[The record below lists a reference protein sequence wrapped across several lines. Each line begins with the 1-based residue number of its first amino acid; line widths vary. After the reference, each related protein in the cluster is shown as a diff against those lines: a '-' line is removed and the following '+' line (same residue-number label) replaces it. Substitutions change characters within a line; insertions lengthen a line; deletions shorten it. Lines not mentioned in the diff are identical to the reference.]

1 MGLRAFRFGKV
12 AKKMSVRAT
21 NWAWSLEEVMG
32 SEALVLLA
40 LADQANDEGFCWPSQ
55 EKLAPKA
62 RQSVS
67 TLRRS
72 LRSLE
77 KMGLLTTIT
86 RSSTRGRRSNLYLLH
101 IGARPDLSMKSAKA
115 VTLSEEA
122 VQACEMLEEASSAV
136 FVANKATGQIDRLP
150 QSVIG
155 DRLQPVTGDRLPYKE
170 PPLGTTRPYP
180 TLPTA
185 PAPDQA
191 AGAGVG
197 SGGKTST
204 QGTEGARNVPVEG
217 PGVPVGEV
225 KPRPGSRVQAAPVKG
240 LKTAEVGLSEQ
251 ERALVG
257 ACLPAWMSALDKRGA
272 HKVAEALKE
281 RVDAGWQP
289 SQIRGLLDGNPPS
302 QVIHMASLVL
312 NRLERNVDIDC
323 APARLNAEAKKR
335 ASERRQIID
344 QREREREVP
353 LDAKAQAAANA
364 AKEWVAKNYP
374 ALGGMD
380 MALAA
385 VCYQKNSLGEQLS
398 GFEKNRLAKIGVTL
412 PTVG

>member
-1 MGLRAFRFGKV
+1 
-12 AKKMSVRAT
+12 MSVRAST
-21 NWAWSLEEVMG
+21 WAWSLEEVMG

-55 EKLAPKA
+55 QKLAPKA

-86 RSSTRGRRSNLYLLH
+86 RSSTRGRRSNVYLLH
-101 IGARPDLSMKSAKA
+101 IGAKPDPSMKSARTVNLGEDA
-115 VTLSEEA
+115 A
-122 VQACEMLEEASSAV
+122 QACQILEEASDAV

-150 QSVIG
+150 QPVTD
-155 DRLQPVTGDRLPYKE
+155 DRLQPVTSDRLPYKE

-185 PAPDQA
+185 PAPSQTA
-191 AGAGVG
+191 NAKVG

-204 QGTEGARNVPVEG
+204 QEPEGARNAPAEG
-217 PGVPVGEV
+217 AGVPVGEV
-225 KPRPGSRVQAAPVKG
+225 LPRPGPRVQGGPVKG
-240 LKTAEVGLSEQ
+240 PKTAEAGLSEQ
-251 ERALVG
+251 ERALLG
-257 ACLPAWMSALDKRGA
+257 ACLPVWMASLDKRGA
-272 HKVAEALKE
+272 HKVAQALKE

-302 QVIHMASLVL
+302 QIIHMASLVL

-323 APARLNAEAKKR
+323 APTRLSVEAKKR
-335 ASERRQIID
+335 ASERRKQIIS
-344 QREREREVP
+344 QREQEVP

-364 AKEWVAKNYP
+364 AKKWVTQNYP
-374 ALGGMD
+374 ALEGMD

-385 VCYQKNSLGEQLS
+385 VCYQKKVSGGQLS

-412 PTVG
+412 PTE

>member
-1 MGLRAFRFGKV
+1 
-12 AKKMSVRAT
+12 MSVRAST
-21 NWAWSLEEVMG
+21 WAWSLEEVMG

-40 LADQANDEGFCWPSQ
+40 LADQANDEGLCWPSQ

-101 IGARPDLSMKSAKA
+101 IGAKPDLSMKSAKA
-115 VTLSEEA
+115 VNLGEGA
-122 VQACEMLEEASSAV
+122 AQACQMLEDASSAV
-136 FVANKATGQIDRLP
+136 FVANKATGQFDRLP

-155 DRLQPVTGDRLPYKE
+155 DRLQPVTGDRLLYTE
-170 PPLGTTRPYP
+170 PPDRTTKPNP

-185 PAPDQA
+185 PARSQA
-191 AGAGVG
+191 ANAKVG

-204 QGTEGARNVPVEG
+204 QGTEGTRNAPVEG

-225 KPRPGSRVQAAPVKG
+225 KPRPGSRVQAAPVRG
-240 LKTAEVGLSEQ
+240 RKTAEVGLSEQ

-257 ACLPAWMSALDKRGA
+257 ACLPVWMSALDKRGA
-272 HKVAEALKE
+272 HKVAQALKV

-302 QVIHMASLVL
+302 QIIHMASLVL

-323 APARLNAEAKKR
+323 APARLSVEAKKR
-335 ASERRQIID
+335 ASERRKQIIS
-344 QREREREVP
+344 QREQEVP
-353 LDAKAQAAANA
+353 VDAKAQAAANA
-364 AKEWVAKNYP
+364 AKKWVAKNYP
-374 ALGGMD
+374 ALEGMD
-380 MALAA
+380 LALAT
-385 VCYQKNSLGEQLS
+385 VCYQKNASGEQLS
-398 GFEKNRLAKIGVTL
+398 GFEKNRLAKIGVRL
-412 PTVG
+412 PEA

>member
-1 MGLRAFRFGKV
+1 
-12 AKKMSVRAT
+12 
-21 NWAWSLEEVMG
+21 MG

-40 LADQANDEGFCWPSQ
+40 LADQANDEGLCWPAQ

-101 IGARPDLSMKSAKA
+101 IGAKPDLSMKSARA
-115 VTLSEEA
+115 VSLGEDA
-122 VQACEMLEEASSAV
+122 AQACQMLEEASSAV

-150 QSVIG
+150 QPVIC
-155 DRLQPVTGDRLPYKE
+155 DRLQPVTSDRLPYKE
-170 PPLGTTRPYP
+170 PPLGTTKPYP
-180 TLPTA
+180 TLPS
-185 PAPDQA
+185 QA
-191 AGAGVG
+191 ASTGVG

-204 QGTEGARNVPVEG
+204 QRTEGARNVPVEG

-225 KPRPGSRVQAAPVKG
+225 LPRPGSQVQAGPVKG
-240 LKTAEVGLSEQ
+240 PKTAEAGLDEQ
-251 ERALVG
+251 ERALLG
-257 ACLPAWMSALDKRGA
+257 ACLPVWMASLDKRGA
-272 HKVAEALKE
+272 YKIAQALKE

-302 QVIHMASLVL
+302 QIIHMASLVL

-323 APARLNAEAKKR
+323 APARLSAEAKKR
-335 ASERRQIID
+335 ASERRKQIIA
-344 QREREREVP
+344 QREQETP

-364 AKEWVAKNYP
+364 AKKWVAKNYP
-374 ALGGMD
+374 ALEGVD
-380 MALAA
+380 LALAA
-385 VCYQKNSLGEQLS
+385 VCYQKKACGEQIS
-398 GFEKNRLAKIGVTL
+398 DFEKNRLAKIGVIL
-412 PTVG
+412 PVA

>member
-1 MGLRAFRFGKV
+1 
-12 AKKMSVRAT
+12 MSVRVSS
-21 NWAWSLEEVMG
+21 WAWSLEEVMG
-32 SEALVLLA
+32 SEALALLA
-40 LADQANDEGFCWPSQ
+40 LADQANDQGLCWPAQ

-101 IGARPDLSMKSAKA
+101 IGAKPDLSMKSARPVA
-115 VTLSEEA
+115 LSDEA
-122 VQACEMLEEASSAV
+122 AQACQMLEEAEEASEAV
-136 FVANKATGQIDRLP
+136 FVANKATGQFDRLP

-155 DRLQPVTGDRLPYKE
+155 DRLQPVTGDRLPYIE
-170 PPLGTTRPYP
+170 PSYRTTKPNP
-180 TLPTA
+180 TLPS
-185 PAPDQA
+185 QA
-191 AGAGVG
+191 AGVKVG
-197 SGGKTST
+197 LGGKTST
-204 QGTEGARNVPVEG
+204 QGAGDTRNVPVEG

-225 KPRPGSRVQAAPVKG
+225 KPRPGSRVQAGPVKG
-240 LKTAEVGLSEQ
+240 PKTAEAGLGEQ
-251 ERALVG
+251 ERALLG
-257 ACLPAWMSALDKRGA
+257 SCLPAWMASLDKRGA

-323 APARLNAEAKKR
+323 APARLSAEAKKL
-335 ASERRQIID
+335 ASERRKQIIS
-344 QREREREVP
+344 QREREVP
-353 LDAKAQAAANA
+353 LDAKTQAVANA
-364 AKEWVAKNYP
+364 AKKWVAQNYP
-374 ALGGMD
+374 ALEGMD
-380 MALAA
+380 AALAA
-385 VCYQKNSLGEQLS
+385 VCYQKNACGEQLS
-398 GFEKNRLAKIGVTL
+398 GFEKNRLAKIGVRL
-412 PTVG
+412 PEA

>member
-1 MGLRAFRFGKV
+1 
-12 AKKMSVRAT
+12 MSVRASS
-21 NWAWSLEEVMG
+21 WAWSLEEVMG

-101 IGARPDLSMKSAKA
+101 IGAKPDLSMKSART
-115 VTLSEEA
+115 VNLGEDA
-122 VQACEMLEEASSAV
+122 VQACQMLEEASDAV
-136 FVANKATGQIDRLP
+136 FVANKATGQIDRL
-150 QSVIG
+150 
-155 DRLQPVTGDRLPYKE
+155 LYKE
-170 PPLGTTRPYP
+170 PSDRTTKPNP
-180 TLPTA
+180 TPT
-185 PAPDQA
+185 PARAQA
-191 AGAGVG
+191 ANAKVG
-197 SGGKTST
+197 FGGKTPT
-204 QGTEGARNVPVEG
+204 QGAGDTRNVPVEG

-225 KPRPGSRVQAAPVKG
+225 LPRPGSRVQAAPVRG
-240 LKTAEVGLSEQ
+240 RKTAEAGLSEQ

-272 HKVAEALKE
+272 HKVAEALKA

-335 ASERRQIID
+335 ASERCKQIIA
-344 QREREREVP
+344 QREREVP
-353 LDAKAQAAANA
+353 LDPKVQAAASA

-374 ALGGMD
+374 DLKGMD
-380 MALAA
+380 MALVA
-385 VCYQKNSLGEQLS
+385 VCYQKNACGEQLS
-398 GFEKNRLAKIGVTL
+398 GFEKNRLTKIGVRL
-412 PTVG
+412 PEA

>member
-1 MGLRAFRFGKV
+1 
-12 AKKMSVRAT
+12 MSVRVLT
-21 NWAWSLEEVMG
+21 WAWGLEEVMG

-101 IGARPDLSMKSAKA
+101 IGAKPDLSMKSAKA
-115 VTLSEEA
+115 VNLGEDA
-122 VQACEMLEEASSAV
+122 AQACQMLEEASDAV

-150 QSVIG
+150 QPVID
-155 DRLQPVTGDRLPYKE
+155 DRLQPVTGDRLLYKE
-170 PPLGTTRPYP
+170 PPLRTTKPNP
-180 TLPTA
+180 TLPT
-185 PAPDQA
+185 PARAQA
-191 AGAGVG
+191 ANAKVG
-197 SGGKTST
+197 SGGKTPT
-204 QGTEGARNVPVEG
+204 QEIASARNVPVEG
-217 PGVPVGEV
+217 ASVPVGEV
-225 KPRPGSRVQAAPVKG
+225 KPRPGSQVQAAPVKG

-251 ERALVG
+251 ERALIG
-257 ACLPAWMSALDKRGA
+257 ACLPAWMASLDKRGA
-272 HKVAEALKE
+272 HKVAQALKE

-335 ASERRQIID
+335 ASERCKQIIS
-344 QREREREVP
+344 QREREVP
-353 LDAKAQAAANA
+353 LDPKAQAAANA
-364 AKEWVAKNYP
+364 AKEWVAQNYP

-380 MALAA
+380 MALAT
-385 VCYQKNSLGEQLS
+385 VCYQKNTLGEQLS
-398 GFEKNRLAKIGVTL
+398 EFEKNRLTKIGVRL
-412 PTVG
+412 PEA

>member
-1 MGLRAFRFGKV
+1 
-12 AKKMSVRAT
+12 MSVRASS
-21 NWAWSLEEVMG
+21 WAWSLEEVQG

-40 LADQANDEGFCWPSQ
+40 LADQANDQGFCWPSQ

-101 IGARPDLSMKSAKA
+101 IGAKPDLSMRSAKA
-115 VTLSEEA
+115 VTLSEET
-122 VQACEMLEEASSAV
+122 VQACEMLEEASDAV

-150 QSVIG
+150 Q
-155 DRLQPVTGDRLPYKE
+155 PVTGDRLQSVTSDRLLYKE
-170 PPLGTTRPYP
+170 PSYRTTKPNP
-180 TLPTA
+180 TLPTTA
-185 PAPDQA
+185 PALSQA
-191 AGAGVG
+191 AGVKVG

-204 QGTEGARNVPVEG
+204 QGTGGARNVPVEG

-225 KPRPGSRVQAAPVKG
+225 KPRPGSRVQAGPVKG
-240 LKTAEVGLSEQ
+240 PKTAEAGLDEQ
-251 ERALVG
+251 ERALLG
-257 ACLPAWMSALDKRGA
+257 SCLPAWMASLDKRGA
-272 HKVAEALKE
+272 HKVAEALKA
-281 RVDAGWQP
+281 RVDAGWKP
-289 SQIRGLLDGNPPS
+289 SQIRGLLDGNPPA

-323 APARLNAEAKKR
+323 APARLSAEAKKR
-335 ASERRQIID
+335 ACERRKQIIA
-344 QREREREVP
+344 QREQEVL

-364 AKEWVAKNYP
+364 AKKWVTQNYP
-374 ALGGMD
+374 ALEGVD

-385 VCYQKNSLGEQLS
+385 LCYQKNACGERLS
-398 GFEKNRLAKIGVTL
+398 NSEENRLAKIGVRL
-412 PTVG
+412 PIA

>member
-1 MGLRAFRFGKV
+1 
-12 AKKMSVRAT
+12 MSVRAST
-21 NWAWSLEEVMG
+21 WAWSLEEVMG

-101 IGARPDLSMKSAKA
+101 IGARPDLSMRSARTVNLGEDA
-115 VTLSEEA
+115 A
-122 VQACEMLEEASSAV
+122 QACQMLEEASSAV
-136 FVANKATGQIDRLP
+136 FVANKATGQFDRLP
-150 QSVIG
+150 QPVIG
-155 DRLQPVTGDRLPYKE
+155 DRLQPVTSDRLPYIE
-170 PPLGTTRPYP
+170 PSLRTTKPNP

-185 PAPDQA
+185 PAPDKA
-191 AGAGVG
+191 ASAGVG
-197 SGGKTST
+197 LGGKTST
-204 QGTEGARNVPVEG
+204 QGAGRVRNVPVEG

-225 KPRPGSRVQAAPVKG
+225 KPRPGSRVQAAPVKS

-251 ERALVG
+251 ERALIG
-257 ACLPAWMSALDKRGA
+257 ACLPAWMASLDKRGA
-272 HKVAEALKE
+272 HKVAQALKD

-289 SQIRGLLDGNPPS
+289 SQIRGLLDGNPPP

-312 NRLERNVDIDC
+312 SRLERNVDIDC

-335 ASERRQIID
+335 ASERRKQIIS
-344 QREREREVP
+344 QREREVP

-364 AKEWVAKNYP
+364 AKKWVAQNYP
-374 ALGGMD
+374 ALEGMD

-398 GFEKNRLAKIGVTL
+398 GFEKNRLTKIGVRL
-412 PTVG
+412 PEA

>member
-1 MGLRAFRFGKV
+1 
-12 AKKMSVRAT
+12 
-21 NWAWSLEEVMG
+21 MG

-101 IGARPDLSMKSAKA
+101 IGAKPDLSMKSAKA
-115 VTLSEEA
+115 VSLGEDA
-122 VQACEMLEEASSAV
+122 AQACQMLEEASDAV
-136 FVANKATGQIDRLP
+136 FVANKPIGQIDRLP
-150 QSVIG
+150 QPVTY
-155 DRLQPVTGDRLPYKE
+155 DRLQSVTSDRLLYKE

-185 PAPDQA
+185 PAPDKA
-191 AGAGVG
+191 AGMKVG

-204 QGTEGARNVPVEG
+204 QGTEGTRNAPAEG

-225 KPRPGSRVQAAPVKG
+225 LPRPGSSVQGGPVKG
-240 LKTAEVGLSEQ
+240 PKTAEAGLDEQ
-251 ERALVG
+251 ERALLG
-257 ACLPAWMSALDKRGA
+257 ACLPAWMASLDKRGA
-272 HKVAEALKE
+272 HKVAQALKE

-302 QVIHMASLVL
+302 QIIHMPSLVL

-323 APARLNAEAKKR
+323 APARLSAEAKKR
-335 ASERRQIID
+335 ASERRQQIIS
-344 QREREREVP
+344 QREQEVP

-374 ALGGMD
+374 ALEGID

-385 VCYQKNSLGEQLS
+385 VCYQKNACGEQLS
-398 GFEKNRLAKIGVTL
+398 GFEKNRLTKIGVRL
-412 PTVG
+412 PVA

>member
-1 MGLRAFRFGKV
+1 
-12 AKKMSVRAT
+12 
-21 NWAWSLEEVMG
+21 MG

-101 IGARPDLSMKSAKA
+101 IGAKPDLSMKSAKA
-115 VTLSEEA
+115 VSLGEDA
-122 VQACEMLEEASSAV
+122 AQACQMLEEASDAV
-136 FVANKATGQIDRLP
+136 FVANKPIGQIDRLP
-150 QSVIG
+150 QPVTY
-155 DRLQPVTGDRLPYKE
+155 DRLQSVTSDRLLYKE

-185 PAPDQA
+185 PAPDKA
-191 AGAGVG
+191 AGMKVG

-204 QGTEGARNVPVEG
+204 QGTEGTRNAPAEG

-225 KPRPGSRVQAAPVKG
+225 LPRPGSRVQGGPVKG
-240 LKTAEVGLSEQ
+240 PKTAEAGLDEQ
-251 ERALVG
+251 ERALLG
-257 ACLPAWMSALDKRGA
+257 ACLPAWMASLDKRGA
-272 HKVAEALKE
+272 HKVAQALKE

-302 QVIHMASLVL
+302 QIIHMPSLVL

-323 APARLNAEAKKR
+323 APARLSVEAKKR
-335 ASERRQIID
+335 ASERRKQIIS
-344 QREREREVP
+344 QREQEVP

-374 ALGGMD
+374 ALEGID

-385 VCYQKNSLGEQLS
+385 VCYQKNACGEQLS
-398 GFEKNRLAKIGVTL
+398 GFEKNRLTKIGVRL
-412 PTVG
+412 PVA

>member
-1 MGLRAFRFGKV
+1 
-12 AKKMSVRAT
+12 MSVRAST
-21 NWAWSLEEVMG
+21 WAWSLEEVMG

-101 IGARPDLSMKSAKA
+101 IGAKPDLSMRSAKA
-115 VTLSEEA
+115 VSLGEDA
-122 VQACEMLEEASSAV
+122 AQACQMLEEASDAV
-136 FVANKATGQIDRLP
+136 FVANKPTGQFDRLP

-155 DRLQPVTGDRLPYKE
+155 DRLQPVTGDRLPYIE
-170 PPLGTTRPYP
+170 PSDRTTKPNP

-185 PAPDQA
+185 PAPDRA
-191 AGAGVG
+191 ASAGVG

-204 QGTEGARNVPVEG
+204 QGTEGTRNAPVEG
-217 PGVPVGEV
+217 AGVPVGEV
-225 KPRPGSRVQAAPVKG
+225 KPRPGSRVQAGPVKG
-240 LKTAEVGLSEQ
+240 PKTAEAGLDEQ
-251 ERALVG
+251 ERALLG
-257 ACLPAWMSALDKRGA
+257 ACLPAWMASLDKRGA
-272 HKVAEALKE
+272 HKVAQALKE

-289 SQIRGLLDGNPPS
+289 SQIRGLLDGNPPP
-302 QVIHMASLVL
+302 QIIHMPSLVL

-323 APARLNAEAKKR
+323 APARLSAEAKKR
-335 ASERRQIID
+335 ASERRKQIIAASE
-344 QREREREVP
+344 QPQAP
-353 LDAKAQAAANA
+353 LDAKTQAVANA
-364 AKEWVAKNYP
+364 AKKWVAQNYP
-374 ALGGMD
+374 ALEGMD
-380 MALAA
+380 LALAT
-385 VCYQKNSLGEQLS
+385 VCYQKNACGEQLS
-398 GFEKNRLAKIGVTL
+398 GFEKNRLAKIGVRL
-412 PTVG
+412 PEA

>member
-1 MGLRAFRFGKV
+1 
-12 AKKMSVRAT
+12 
-21 NWAWSLEEVMG
+21 MG

-101 IGARPDLSMKSAKA
+101 IGAKPDLSMKSAKA
-115 VTLSEEA
+115 VSLGEDA
-122 VQACEMLEEASSAV
+122 AQACQMLEEASDAV
-136 FVANKATGQIDRLP
+136 FVANKPIGQTDRLP
-150 QSVIG
+150 QPVTY
-155 DRLQPVTGDRLPYKE
+155 DRLQSVTSDRLPYKE

-185 PAPDQA
+185 PAPDKA
-191 AGAGVG
+191 AGMKVG

-204 QGTEGARNVPVEG
+204 QGTEGTRNVPVEG
-217 PGVPVGEV
+217 AGVPVGEV
-225 KPRPGSRVQAAPVKG
+225 KPRPGSRVQGGPVKG
-240 LKTAEVGLSEQ
+240 PKTAEAGLDEQ
-251 ERALVG
+251 ERALLG
-257 ACLPAWMSALDKRGA
+257 ACLPAWMASLDKRGA
-272 HKVAEALKE
+272 HKVAQALKE

-302 QVIHMASLVL
+302 QIIHMPSLVL

-323 APARLNAEAKKR
+323 APARLSAEAKKR
-335 ASERRQIID
+335 ASERRQQIIS
-344 QREREREVP
+344 QREQEVP

-374 ALGGMD
+374 ALEGID

-385 VCYQKNSLGEQLS
+385 VCYQKNACGEQLS
-398 GFEKNRLAKIGVTL
+398 GFEKNRLTKIGVRL
-412 PTVG
+412 PVA

>member
-1 MGLRAFRFGKV
+1 
-12 AKKMSVRAT
+12 
-21 NWAWSLEEVMG
+21 MG

-101 IGARPDLSMKSAKA
+101 IGARPDLSMRSARTVNLGEDA
-115 VTLSEEA
+115 A
-122 VQACEMLEEASSAV
+122 QACQMLEEASSAV
-136 FVANKATGQIDRLP
+136 FVANKATGQFDRLP
-150 QSVIG
+150 QPVIG
-155 DRLQPVTGDRLPYKE
+155 DRLQPVTSDRLPYIE
-170 PPLGTTRPYP
+170 PSLRTTKPNP

-185 PAPDQA
+185 PAPDKA
-191 AGAGVG
+191 ASAGVG
-197 SGGKTST
+197 LGGKTST
-204 QGTEGARNVPVEG
+204 QGAGRARNVPVEG
-217 PGVPVGEV
+217 PGAPVGEV
-225 KPRPGSRVQAAPVKG
+225 KPRPGSRVQVGSFKG
-240 LKTAEVGLSEQ
+240 LKTAEVGLSGQ

-257 ACLPAWMSALDKRGA
+257 ACLPAWMASLDKRGA
-272 HKVAEALKE
+272 HKVAQALKE

-312 NRLERNVDIDC
+312 NRLERNVDIDS

-335 ASERRQIID
+335 ASERCKQIIA
-344 QREREREVP
+344 QREREVP
-353 LDAKAQAAANA
+353 LDPKAQAVANA
-364 AKEWVAKNYP
+364 AKEWVAQNYP

-385 VCYQKNSLGEQLS
+385 VCYQKNACGEQLS
-398 GFEKNRLAKIGVTL
+398 GFEKNRLAKIGVRL
-412 PTVG
+412 PVV

>member
-1 MGLRAFRFGKV
+1 
-12 AKKMSVRAT
+12 MSVRAT

-101 IGARPDLSMKSAKA
+101 IGAKPDLSMKSAKA
-115 VTLSEEA
+115 VTLSEEDA
-122 VQACEMLEEASSAV
+122 QACEMLEEASSAV

-150 QSVIG
+150 QPVIG
-155 DRLQPVTGDRLPYKE
+155 DRLQPVTSDRLPYKE

-180 TLPTA
+180 TLPTV

-191 AGAGVG
+191 AGATVG
-197 SGGKTST
+197 LGGKTST
-204 QGTEGARNVPVEG
+204 QGTKGTRNVLVEG

-225 KPRPGSRVQAAPVKG
+225 KPRPGSRVQAGPFKG
-240 LKTAEVGLSEQ
+240 PKTAEVGLSEQ

-257 ACLPAWMSALDKRGA
+257 ACLPAWMASLDKRGA
-272 HKVAEALKE
+272 HKVAEALKA
-281 RVDAGWQP
+281 RVDAGWHP

-323 APARLNAEAKKR
+323 APARLSAEAKKR
-335 ASERRQIID
+335 ASERRKQIIAASE
-344 QREREREVP
+344 QPQAP
-353 LDAKAQAAANA
+353 LDAKTQAAANA
-364 AKEWVAKNYP
+364 AKKWVAQNYP
-374 ALGGMD
+374 ALEGMD
-380 MALAA
+380 AALAA
-385 VCYQKNSLGEQLS
+385 VCYQKKVSGGQLS

-412 PTVG
+412 PTE

>member
-1 MGLRAFRFGKV
+1 
-12 AKKMSVRAT
+12 
-21 NWAWSLEEVMG
+21 MG

-136 FVANKATGQIDRLP
+136 FVANKATGQFDRLP

-155 DRLQPVTGDRLPYKE
+155 DRLQPVTGDRLLYEE
-170 PPLGTTRPYP
+170 PPFRTTKPNP
-180 TLPTA
+180 TLPT
-185 PAPDQA
+185 PARAQA
-191 AGAGVG
+191 AGATVG
-197 SGGKTST
+197 LGGKTST
-204 QGTEGARNVPVEG
+204 QGAEGTRNVPVEG
-217 PGVPVGEV
+217 AGVPVGEV

-240 LKTAEVGLSEQ
+240 LKAAETGLSEQ

-272 HKVAEALKE
+272 HKVAQALKD

-335 ASERRQIID
+335 ASERRNQIIT
-344 QREREREVP
+344 QREQEVP
-353 LDAKAQAAANA
+353 LDPKVQAAASA
-364 AKEWVAKNYP
+364 AKKWVAQNYP

-385 VCYQKNSLGEQLS
+385 VCYQKNACGEQLS
-398 GFEKNRLAKIGVTL
+398 GFEKNRLTKIGVRL
-412 PTVG
+412 PEA

>member
-1 MGLRAFRFGKV
+1 
-12 AKKMSVRAT
+12 MSVRAST
-21 NWAWSLEEVMG
+21 WAWSLEEVMG

-55 EKLAPKA
+55 QKLAPKA

-86 RSSTRGRRSNLYLLH
+86 RSSTRGRRSNVYLLH
-101 IGARPDLSMKSAKA
+101 IGAKPDLSMKSARTVNLGEDA
-115 VTLSEEA
+115 A
-122 VQACEMLEEASSAV
+122 QACQMLEEASDAV
-136 FVANKATGQIDRLP
+136 FVANKATGQFDRLP

-155 DRLQPVTGDRLPYKE
+155 DRLQPVTGDRLLYKE
-170 PPLGTTRPYP
+170 PPLRTTKPNP
-180 TLPTA
+180 TLPT
-185 PAPDQA
+185 PARAQA
-191 AGAGVG
+191 ASAKVG

-204 QGTEGARNVPVEG
+204 QGTEGTRNVPVEG
-217 PGVPVGEV
+217 AGVPVGEV
-225 KPRPGSRVQAAPVKG
+225 KPRPGSRVQAGSFKG
-240 LKTAEVGLSEQ
+240 PRTAEVGLSEQ

>member
-1 MGLRAFRFGKV
+1 MELRAFRFGKV

-122 VQACEMLEEASSAV
+122 VQACEMLEEASGAK

-150 QSVIG
+150 QPVIG
-155 DRLQPVTGDRLPYKE
+155 DRLQPVTGDRLLYEE
-170 PPLGTTRPYP
+170 PPLRTTKPNP
-180 TLPTA
+180 TLPT
-185 PAPDQA
+185 PARAQA
-191 AGAGVG
+191 AGAKVG
-197 SGGKTST
+197 LGGKTST
-204 QGTEGARNVPVEG
+204 QGTDGTRNVPVEG

-240 LKTAEVGLSEQ
+240 LKTAEAGLSEQ
-251 ERALVG
+251 ERALLG
-257 ACLPAWMSALDKRGA
+257 ACLPAWMASLDKRGA
-272 HKVAEALKE
+272 HKVAQALKA

-302 QVIHMASLVL
+302 QIIHMPSLVL

-323 APARLNAEAKKR
+323 APARLSAEAKKR
-335 ASERRQIID
+335 ASERRKQIIAASE
-344 QREREREVP
+344 QPQAP

-364 AKEWVAKNYP
+364 AKEWVAQNYP
-374 ALGGMD
+374 ALEGMD
-380 MALAA
+380 AALAA
-385 VCYQKNSLGEQLS
+385 VCYQKNVCGQKLG

-412 PTVG
+412 PTE

>member
-1 MGLRAFRFGKV
+1 
-12 AKKMSVRAT
+12 MSVRAT

-40 LADQANDEGFCWPSQ
+40 LADQANDEGFCWPAQ

-101 IGARPDLSMKSAKA
+101 IGAKPDLSMRSAKA
-115 VTLSEEA
+115 VSLGEDA
-122 VQACEMLEEASSAV
+122 AQACQMLEEASDAV
-136 FVANKATGQIDRLP
+136 FVANKPTGQIDRLP
-150 QSVIG
+150 QPVTY
-155 DRLQPVTGDRLPYKE
+155 DRLQPVTYDRLPYKE
-170 PPLGTTRPYP
+170 PPLGTTKPNP

-191 AGAGVG
+191 AGAKVG

-204 QGTEGARNVPVEG
+204 QEPEGTRNVPVEG

-225 KPRPGSRVQAAPVKG
+225 KPRPGSRVQAGSFKG
-240 LKTAEVGLSEQ
+240 PKTAEVGLSEQ
-251 ERALVG
+251 ERALLG
-257 ACLPAWMSALDKRGA
+257 ACLPAWMASLDKRGA
-272 HKVAEALKE
+272 HKVAQALKA

-302 QVIHMASLVL
+302 QIIHMPSLVL

-323 APARLNAEAKKR
+323 APARLSAEAKKR
-335 ASERRQIID
+335 ASERRKQIIAASE
-344 QREREREVP
+344 QQPQAP

-364 AKEWVAKNYP
+364 AKKWVAQNYP
-374 ALGGMD
+374 ALEGMD
-380 MALAA
+380 AALAA
-385 VCYQKNSLGEQLS
+385 VCYQKNACGQKLG

-412 PTVG
+412 PTE

>member
-1 MGLRAFRFGKV
+1 
-12 AKKMSVRAT
+12 MSVRAT

-55 EKLAPKA
+55 QKLAPKA

-86 RSSTRGRRSNLYLLH
+86 RSSTRGRRSNVYLLH
-101 IGARPDLSMKSAKA
+101 IGAKPDLSMKSARTVNLGEDA
-115 VTLSEEA
+115 A
-122 VQACEMLEEASSAV
+122 QACQILEEASDAV

-150 QSVIG
+150 QPVTD
-155 DRLQPVTGDRLPYKE
+155 DRLQPVTGDRLLYKE
-170 PPLGTTRPYP
+170 PPLGTTKPNP

-185 PAPDQA
+185 PAPSQTA
-191 AGAGVG
+191 NAKVG

-204 QGTEGARNVPVEG
+204 QGTEGTRNAPVEG
-217 PGVPVGEV
+217 AGVPVGEV
-225 KPRPGSRVQAAPVKG
+225 KPRPGSRVQAGPFKG
-240 LKTAEVGLSEQ
+240 SKTAEVGLSEQ

-272 HKVAEALKE
+272 HKVAQALKE

>member
-1 MGLRAFRFGKV
+1 
-12 AKKMSVRAT
+12 MSVRAST
-21 NWAWSLEEVMG
+21 WAWSLEEVMG
-32 SEALVLLA
+32 SEAMVLLA
-40 LADQANDEGFCWPSQ
+40 LADQANDEGLCWPSQ

-101 IGARPDLSMKSAKA
+101 IGAKPDLSMKSAKA
-115 VTLSEEA
+115 VNLGEGA
-122 VQACEMLEEASSAV
+122 AQACQMLEDASSAV
-136 FVANKATGQIDRLP
+136 FVANKATGQFDRLP

-155 DRLQPVTGDRLPYKE
+155 DRLQPVTGDRLLYTE
-170 PPLGTTRPYP
+170 PPDRTTKPNP

-185 PAPDQA
+185 PARSQA
-191 AGAGVG
+191 ANAKVG

-204 QGTEGARNVPVEG
+204 QGTEGTRNAPVEG

-225 KPRPGSRVQAAPVKG
+225 KPRPGSRVQAAPVRG
-240 LKTAEVGLSEQ
+240 RKTAEVGLSEQ

-257 ACLPAWMSALDKRGA
+257 ACLPVWMSALDKRGA
-272 HKVAEALKE
+272 HKVAQALKV

-302 QVIHMASLVL
+302 QIIHMASLVL

-323 APARLNAEAKKR
+323 APARLSVEAKKR
-335 ASERRQIID
+335 ASERRKQIIS
-344 QREREREVP
+344 QREQEVP
-353 LDAKAQAAANA
+353 VDAKAQAAANA
-364 AKEWVAKNYP
+364 AKKWVAKNYP
-374 ALGGMD
+374 ALEGMD
-380 MALAA
+380 LALAT
-385 VCYQKNSLGEQLS
+385 VCYQKNASGEQLS
-398 GFEKNRLAKIGVTL
+398 GFEKNRLAKIGVRL
-412 PTVG
+412 PEA

>member
-1 MGLRAFRFGKV
+1 
-12 AKKMSVRAT
+12 MSVRAST
-21 NWAWSLEEVMG
+21 WAWSLEEVMG

-40 LADQANDEGFCWPSQ
+40 LADQANDEGLCWPSQ

-101 IGARPDLSMKSAKA
+101 IGARPDLSMRSAKA

-122 VQACEMLEEASSAV
+122 VQACEMLEEASGAK

-150 QSVIG
+150 QPVIG
-155 DRLQPVTGDRLPYKE
+155 DRLQPVTGDRLLYKE
-170 PPLGTTRPYP
+170 PSLRTTKPNP
-180 TLPTA
+180 TLPA
-185 PAPDQA
+185 PARAQA
-191 AGAGVG
+191 ANAKVG

-204 QGTEGARNVPVEG
+204 QGTGDTRNVPVEG

-240 LKTAEVGLSEQ
+240 LKTAEAGLSEQ

-257 ACLPAWMSALDKRGA
+257 ACLPAWMASLDKRGA
-272 HKVAEALKE
+272 HKVAEALKA

-289 SQIRGLLDGNPPS
+289 NQIRGLLDGNPPA

-323 APARLNAEAKKR
+323 APTRLSAEAKKR
-335 ASERRQIID
+335 ASERRKQIIS
-344 QREREREVP
+344 QREPEAP

-374 ALGGMD
+374 ALEGMD

-398 GFEKNRLAKIGVTL
+398 GFEKNRLTKIGVRL
-412 PTVG
+412 PVA

>member
-1 MGLRAFRFGKV
+1 
-12 AKKMSVRAT
+12 MSVRAST
-21 NWAWSLEEVMG
+21 WAWSLEEVMG

-55 EKLAPKA
+55 QKLAPKA

-86 RSSTRGRRSNLYLLH
+86 RSSTRGRRSNVYLLH
-101 IGARPDLSMKSAKA
+101 IGAKPDLSMKSARTVNLGEDA
-115 VTLSEEA
+115 A
-122 VQACEMLEEASSAV
+122 QACQILEEASDAV

-150 QSVIG
+150 QPVTY
-155 DRLQPVTGDRLPYKE
+155 DRLQSVTSDRLLYTE

-180 TLPTA
+180 PLPTA

-191 AGAGVG
+191 AGAKVG

-204 QGTEGARNVPVEG
+204 QGTEGTRNVPVEG

-225 KPRPGSRVQAAPVKG
+225 KPRPGSRVQAGPVKG
-240 LKTAEVGLSEQ
+240 PKTAEAGLDEQ

-257 ACLPAWMSALDKRGA
+257 ACLPAWMASLDKRGA
-272 HKVAEALKE
+272 HKVAQALKE

-323 APARLNAEAKKR
+323 APARLSAEAKKR
-335 ASERRQIID
+335 SSERRKQIIS
-344 QREREREVP
+344 QREQEAP

-364 AKEWVAKNYP
+364 AKEWVAQNYP
-374 ALGGMD
+374 ALEGID
-380 MALAA
+380 MALAT
-385 VCYQKNSLGEQLS
+385 VCYQKNACGEQLS
-398 GFEKNRLAKIGVTL
+398 GFEKNRLTKIGVTL
-412 PTVG
+412 PAE

>member
-1 MGLRAFRFGKV
+1 
-12 AKKMSVRAT
+12 MSVRAST
-21 NWAWSLEEVMG
+21 WAWSLEEVMG

-101 IGARPDLSMKSAKA
+101 IGAKPDLSMKSARA
-115 VTLSEEA
+115 VNLGEDA
-122 VQACEMLEEASSAV
+122 AQACQMLEEASDAV
-136 FVANKATGQIDRLP
+136 FVANKPTGQIDRLP
-150 QSVIG
+150 QPVID
-155 DRLQPVTGDRLPYKE
+155 DRLQPVTGDRLLYKE
-170 PPLGTTRPYP
+170 PSLRTTKPNP
-180 TLPTA
+180 TLPT
-185 PAPDQA
+185 PARAQA
-191 AGAGVG
+191 AGAKVG

-204 QGTEGARNVPVEG
+204 QGAGDTRNVPVEG

-225 KPRPGSRVQAAPVKG
+225 KPRPGSRVQAAPVRG
-240 LKTAEVGLSEQ
+240 RKTAEVGLSEQ

-272 HKVAEALKE
+272 RKVAEALKA

-289 SQIRGLLDGNPPS
+289 SQIRGLLDGNPPP
-302 QVIHMASLVL
+302 QIIHMASLVL

-335 ASERRQIID
+335 ASERRKQIIA
-344 QREREREVP
+344 QREREVP
-353 LDAKAQAAANA
+353 LDAEAQAAANA
-364 AKEWVAKNYP
+364 AKKWVAQNYP
-374 ALGGMD
+374 ALEGMD
-380 MALAA
+380 MALAT
-385 VCYQKNSLGEQLS
+385 VCYQKKTSGKKLS
-398 GFEKNRLAKIGVTL
+398 GFEKNRLTKIGVTL
-412 PTVG
+412 PEA

>member
-1 MGLRAFRFGKV
+1 
-12 AKKMSVRAT
+12 MSVRAST
-21 NWAWSLEEVMG
+21 WAWSLEEVMG

-55 EKLAPKA
+55 QKLAPKA

-86 RSSTRGRRSNLYLLH
+86 RSSTRGRRSNVYLLH
-101 IGARPDLSMKSAKA
+101 IGAKPDLSMKSARTVNLGEDA
-115 VTLSEEA
+115 A
-122 VQACEMLEEASSAV
+122 QACQILEEASDAV

-150 QSVIG
+150 QPVTD
-155 DRLQPVTGDRLPYKE
+155 DRLQPVTSDRLLYKE

-191 AGAGVG
+191 AGTKVG

-204 QGTEGARNVPVEG
+204 QEPEGTRNVPVEG
-217 PGVPVGEV
+217 AGVPVGEV
-225 KPRPGSRVQAAPVKG
+225 KPRPGSRVQAGSFKG
-240 LKTAEVGLSEQ
+240 PRTAEVGLSEQ

-272 HKVAEALKE
+272 HKVAEALKA
-281 RVDAGWQP
+281 RVDAGWHP

-302 QVIHMASLVL
+302 QIIHMASLVL

-323 APARLNAEAKKR
+323 APARLSVEAKKR

-374 ALGGMD
+374 ALEGMD
-380 MALAA
+380 AALAA
-385 VCYQKNSLGEQLS
+385 VCYQKKVSGGQLS

-412 PTVG
+412 PTE

>member
-1 MGLRAFRFGKV
+1 
-12 AKKMSVRAT
+12 MSVRAST
-21 NWAWSLEEVMG
+21 WAWSLEEVMG

-40 LADQANDEGFCWPSQ
+40 LADQANDEGLCWPSQ

-101 IGARPDLSMKSAKA
+101 IGAKPDLSMKSAKA
-115 VTLSEEA
+115 VNLGEGA
-122 VQACEMLEEASSAV
+122 AQACQMLEDASSAV
-136 FVANKATGQIDRLP
+136 FVANKATGQFDRLP
-150 QSVIG
+150 QSV
-155 DRLQPVTGDRLPYKE
+155 TGDRLLYTE
-170 PPLGTTRPYP
+170 PPDRTTKPNP

-185 PAPDQA
+185 PARSQA
-191 AGAGVG
+191 ANAKVG

-204 QGTEGARNVPVEG
+204 QGTEGTRNAPVEG
-217 PGVPVGEV
+217 ASVPVGEV
-225 KPRPGSRVQAAPVKG
+225 KPRPGSRVQGGPVKG

-257 ACLPAWMSALDKRGA
+257 ACLPVWMSALDKRGA
-272 HKVAEALKE
+272 HKVAQALKA

-302 QVIHMASLVL
+302 QIIHMASLVL

-323 APARLNAEAKKR
+323 APTRLSVEAKKR
-335 ASERRQIID
+335 ASERRKQIIS
-344 QREREREVP
+344 QREQEVP
-353 LDAKAQAAANA
+353 VDAKAQAAANA
-364 AKEWVAKNYP
+364 AKKWVAKNYP
-374 ALGGMD
+374 ALEGMD
-380 MALAA
+380 LALAT
-385 VCYQKNSLGEQLS
+385 VCYQKNASGEQLS
-398 GFEKNRLAKIGVTL
+398 GFEKNRLAKIGVRL
-412 PTVG
+412 PEV

>member
-1 MGLRAFRFGKV
+1 
-12 AKKMSVRAT
+12 
-21 NWAWSLEEVMG
+21 MG
-32 SEALVLLA
+32 SEVLVLLA
-40 LADQANDEGFCWPSQ
+40 LADQANDEGLCWPSQ

-101 IGARPDLSMKSAKA
+101 IGAKPDLSMKSAKA
-115 VTLSEEA
+115 VNLGEGA
-122 VQACEMLEEASSAV
+122 AQACQMLEDASSAV
-136 FVANKATGQIDRLP
+136 FVANKATGQFDRLP

-155 DRLQPVTGDRLPYKE
+155 DRLQPVTGDRLLYTE
-170 PPLGTTRPYP
+170 PPDRTTKPNP

-185 PAPDQA
+185 PARSQA
-191 AGAGVG
+191 ANAKVG

-204 QGTEGARNVPVEG
+204 QGTEGTRNAPVEG
-217 PGVPVGEV
+217 ASVPVGEV
-225 KPRPGSRVQAAPVKG
+225 KPRPGSRVQGGPVKG

-257 ACLPAWMSALDKRGA
+257 ACLPVWMSALDKRGA
-272 HKVAEALKE
+272 HKVAEALKV

-302 QVIHMASLVL
+302 QIIHMASLVL

-323 APARLNAEAKKR
+323 APTRLSVEAKKR
-335 ASERRQIID
+335 ASERRKQIIS
-344 QREREREVP
+344 QREQEVP
-353 LDAKAQAAANA
+353 VDAKAQAAANA
-364 AKEWVAKNYP
+364 AKKWVAKNYP
-374 ALGGMD
+374 ALEGMD
-380 MALAA
+380 LALAT
-385 VCYQKNSLGEQLS
+385 VCYQKNASGEQLS
-398 GFEKNRLAKIGVTL
+398 GFEKNRLAKIGVRL
-412 PTVG
+412 PEA

>member
-1 MGLRAFRFGKV
+1 
-12 AKKMSVRAT
+12 
-21 NWAWSLEEVMG
+21 MG

-40 LADQANDEGFCWPSQ
+40 LADQANDEGLCWPAQ

-101 IGARPDLSMKSAKA
+101 IGAKPDLSMKSAKA

-122 VQACEMLEEASSAV
+122 VQACEMLEEASGAK
-136 FVANKATGQIDRLP
+136 FVANKPTGQIDRLP
-150 QSVIG
+150 QPVTG
-155 DRLQPVTGDRLPYKE
+155 DRLQPVTSDRLLYKE
-170 PPLGTTRPYP
+170 PSFRTTKPNP

-191 AGAGVG
+191 AGMKVG

-204 QGTEGARNVPVEG
+204 QGTEGVRNVPVEG

-225 KPRPGSRVQAAPVKG
+225 KPRPGSRVQAGSFKG

-257 ACLPAWMSALDKRGA
+257 ACLPVWMASLDKRGA
-272 HKVAEALKE
+272 HKVAQALKE

-323 APARLNAEAKKR
+323 APARLSVEAKKR
-335 ASERRQIID
+335 ASERRKQIITD
-344 QREREREVP
+344 SEQPQAP
-353 LDAKAQAAANA
+353 LDPKAQAAANA
-364 AKEWVAKNYP
+364 AKKWVAKNYP
-374 ALGGMD
+374 ALEGMD
-380 MALAA
+380 AALAA
-385 VCYQKNSLGEQLS
+385 VFYQKNACGEQLS

-412 PTVG
+412 PEA

>member
-1 MGLRAFRFGKV
+1 
-12 AKKMSVRAT
+12 MSVRVLS
-21 NWAWSLEEVMG
+21 WAWSLEEVMG

-101 IGARPDLSMKSAKA
+101 IGAKPDLSMKSARA
-115 VTLSEEA
+115 VSLGEEA
-122 VQACEMLEEASSAV
+122 AQACEMLEEASDAV
-136 FVANKATGQIDRLP
+136 FVANKPTGQIDRLP
-150 QSVIG
+150 QPVTS
-155 DRLQPVTGDRLPYKE
+155 DRLLYTE

-185 PAPDQA
+185 PALSQA
-191 AGAGVG
+191 AGVKVG

-204 QGTEGARNVPVEG
+204 QGTGGARNVPVEG

-225 KPRPGSRVQAAPVKG
+225 KPRPGSQVQAGSVKG
-240 LKTAEVGLSEQ
+240 PKTAEAGLDEQ
-251 ERALVG
+251 ERALLG
-257 ACLPAWMSALDKRGA
+257 SCLPAWMASLDKRGA
-272 HKVAEALKE
+272 HKVAQALKE

-289 SQIRGLLDGNPPS
+289 SQIRGLLDGNPPP
-302 QVIHMASLVL
+302 QIIHMASLVL
-312 NRLERNVDIDC
+312 NRLERNVDINC
-323 APARLNAEAKKR
+323 APARLSAEAKKR
-335 ASERRQIID
+335 ASERRNQIIS
-344 QREREREVP
+344 QREQEAP

-374 ALGGMD
+374 ALEGMD
-380 MALAA
+380 MALAT
-385 VCYQKNSLGEQLS
+385 VCYQKNASGEQLS
-398 GFEKNRLAKIGVTL
+398 GFEKNRLTKIGVRL

>member
-1 MGLRAFRFGKV
+1 
-12 AKKMSVRAT
+12 MSVRAST
-21 NWAWSLEEVMG
+21 WAWSLEEVMG

-40 LADQANDEGFCWPSQ
+40 LADQANDEGLCWPSQ

-101 IGARPDLSMKSAKA
+101 IGAKPDLSMKSAKA
-115 VTLSEEA
+115 VNLGEGA
-122 VQACEMLEEASSAV
+122 AQACQMLEDASSAV
-136 FVANKATGQIDRLP
+136 FVANKATGQFDRLP

-155 DRLQPVTGDRLPYKE
+155 DRLQPVTGDRLLYTE
-170 PPLGTTRPYP
+170 PPDRTTKPNP

-185 PAPDQA
+185 PARSQA
-191 AGAGVG
+191 ANAKVG

-204 QGTEGARNVPVEG
+204 QGTEGTRNAPVEG
-217 PGVPVGEV
+217 ASVPVGEV
-225 KPRPGSRVQAAPVKG
+225 KPRPGSRVQGGPVKG

-257 ACLPAWMSALDKRGA
+257 ACLPVWMSALDKRGA
-272 HKVAEALKE
+272 HKVAEALKV

-302 QVIHMASLVL
+302 QIIHMASLVL

-323 APARLNAEAKKR
+323 APTRLSVEAKKR
-335 ASERRQIID
+335 ASERRKQIIS
-344 QREREREVP
+344 QREQEVP
-353 LDAKAQAAANA
+353 VDAKAQAAANA
-364 AKEWVAKNYP
+364 AKKWVAKNYP
-374 ALGGMD
+374 ALEGMD
-380 MALAA
+380 LALAT
-385 VCYQKNSLGEQLS
+385 VCYQKNASGEQLS
-398 GFEKNRLAKIGVTL
+398 GFEKNRLAKIGEK
-412 PTVG
+412 G

>member
-1 MGLRAFRFGKV
+1 
-12 AKKMSVRAT
+12 MSVRAST
-21 NWAWSLEEVMG
+21 WAWSLEEVMG

-40 LADQANDEGFCWPSQ
+40 LADQANDEGLCWPSQ

-101 IGARPDLSMKSAKA
+101 IGAKPDLSMRSAKA
-115 VTLSEEA
+115 VTLSEEDA
-122 VQACEMLEEASSAV
+122 QACEMLEEASGAK
-136 FVANKATGQIDRLP
+136 FVANKATGQFDRLP
-150 QSVIG
+150 QPVTD
-155 DRLQPVTGDRLPYKE
+155 DRLQPVTSDRLPYKE

-191 AGAGVG
+191 ASAGVG

-204 QGTEGARNVPVEG
+204 QGTKETRNVPVEG
-217 PGVPVGEV
+217 AGVPVGEV
-225 KPRPGSRVQAAPVKG
+225 KPRPGSRVQGGHVKG

-257 ACLPAWMSALDKRGA
+257 ACLPVWMSALDKRGA
-272 HKVAEALKE
+272 HKVAQALKE

-289 SQIRGLLDGNPPS
+289 SQIRGLLDGNPPP

-335 ASERRQIID
+335 ASERCKQIIA
-344 QREREREVP
+344 QREREVP
-353 LDAKAQAAANA
+353 LDPKVQAAASA

-374 ALGGMD
+374 ALKGMD
-380 MALAA
+380 MALVA
-385 VCYQKNSLGEQLS
+385 VCYQKNACGEQLS
-398 GFEKNRLAKIGVTL
+398 GFEKNRLTKIGVRL
-412 PTVG
+412 PEA

>member
-1 MGLRAFRFGKV
+1 
-12 AKKMSVRAT
+12 
-21 NWAWSLEEVMG
+21 MG

-101 IGARPDLSMKSAKA
+101 IGAKPDLSMKSAKA
-115 VTLSEEA
+115 VSLGEDA
-122 VQACEMLEEASSAV
+122 AQACQMLEEASDAV

-155 DRLQPVTGDRLPYKE
+155 DRLQSVTSDRLLYKE

-185 PAPDQA
+185 PAPDKA
-191 AGAGVG
+191 AGMKVG

-204 QGTEGARNVPVEG
+204 QGTEGTRNAPAEG

-225 KPRPGSRVQAAPVKG
+225 LPRPGSQVQSRPVKG
-240 LKTAEVGLSEQ
+240 PKTAEAGLDEQ
-251 ERALVG
+251 ERALLG
-257 ACLPAWMSALDKRGA
+257 ACLPAWMASLDKRGA
-272 HKVAEALKE
+272 HKVAQALKE

-289 SQIRGLLDGNPPS
+289 SQIRGLLDGNPPA

-323 APARLNAEAKKR
+323 APARLSAEAKKR
-335 ASERRQIID
+335 ACERRKQIIA
-344 QREREREVP
+344 QCEQETP

-364 AKEWVAKNYP
+364 AKKWVAKNYP
-374 ALGGMD
+374 ALEGVD
-380 MALAA
+380 LALAA
-385 VCYQKNSLGEQLS
+385 LCYQKKACGEQIS
-398 GFEKNRLAKIGVTL
+398 DFEKNRLAKIGVTL
-412 PTVG
+412 PAA

>member
-1 MGLRAFRFGKV
+1 
-12 AKKMSVRAT
+12 MSVRAST
-21 NWAWSLEEVMG
+21 WAWSLEEVMG

-55 EKLAPKA
+55 QKLAPKA

-86 RSSTRGRRSNLYLLH
+86 RSSTRGRRSNVYLLH
-101 IGARPDLSMKSAKA
+101 IGAKPDLSMKSARTVNLGEDA
-115 VTLSEEA
+115 A
-122 VQACEMLEEASSAV
+122 QACQMLEEASDAV

-150 QSVIG
+150 QPVTD
-155 DRLQPVTGDRLPYKE
+155 DRLQSVTSDRLLYKE
-170 PPLGTTRPYP
+170 PPLGTTKPNP

-191 AGAGVG
+191 AGMKVG

-204 QGTEGARNVPVEG
+204 QGTEGTRNAPAEG

-225 KPRPGSRVQAAPVKG
+225 LPRPGSRVQGGPVKG
-240 LKTAEVGLSEQ
+240 PRTAEAGLDEQ
-251 ERALVG
+251 ERALLG
-257 ACLPAWMSALDKRGA
+257 ACLPAWMASLDKRGA
-272 HKVAEALKE
+272 HKVAQALKE

-302 QVIHMASLVL
+302 QIIHMPSLVL

-323 APARLNAEAKKR
+323 APARLSAEAKKR
-335 ASERRQIID
+335 ASERRQQIIS
-344 QREREREVP
+344 QREQEVP

-374 ALGGMD
+374 ALEGID

-385 VCYQKNSLGEQLS
+385 VCYQKNACGEQLS
-398 GFEKNRLAKIGVTL
+398 GFEKNRLTKIGVRL
-412 PTVG
+412 PVA